1 MLQILENIW
10 NSSIP
15 HAAGN
20 FLTREKNVAEEQ
32 EKSEENR
39 AEGEKHKEE
48 NWEKK
53 KKRKRHHSFTTSLN
67 CGCRL
72 FFCPLEVSFL
82 SLTSIPLVSYNSCFK
97 VLRLKG
103 RGMEPKN
110 GFLEFYSQL
119 YGKDIRFP

>member
-1 MLQILENIW
+1 MMLQLLENIW

-20 FLTREKNVAEEQ
+20 FLTREKNMAEEQ

-53 KKRKRHHSFTTSLN
+53 Q
-67 CGCRL
+67 G
-72 FFCPLEVSFL
+72 E
-82 SLTSIPLVSYNSCFK
+82 
-97 VLRLKG
+97 
-103 RGMEPKN
+103 
-110 GFLEFYSQL
+110 
-119 YGKDIRFP
+119 KDIIHSQRR